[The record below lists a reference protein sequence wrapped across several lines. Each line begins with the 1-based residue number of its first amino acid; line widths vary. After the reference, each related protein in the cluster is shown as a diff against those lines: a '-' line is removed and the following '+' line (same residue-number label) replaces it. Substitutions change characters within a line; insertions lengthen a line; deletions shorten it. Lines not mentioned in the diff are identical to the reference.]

1 MHRFLL
7 SFRVC
12 AAVLVGLLATNSLQA
27 AAAAGPAPKVYVKDE
42 GGQLREAT
50 KHDLEEALHASES
63 KIAFSG
69 LQRWD
74 LGIYTLVV
82 FGLLLFVLARFA
94 WPAMREGLEKRETNI
109 KSALE
114 QAKQDAV
121 AAKQELEQAKQALA
135 KAAIEARGIVEE
147 ARRDAEAL
155 KATEREAGVKEAAAE
170 RERARREIET
180 ARDAALKDIY
190 EQAVKLAALMSEK
203 ALARNISVE
212 DHRRLLDES
221 LAELKSAASKA

>member
-1 MHRFLL
+1 MHWFIRCLPL
-7 SFRVC
+7 C
-12 AAVLVGLLATNSLQA
+12 AAIGVVLLGTEPLQA
-27 AAAAGPAPKVYVKDE
+27 AGAAPKVYVKDE
-42 GGQLREAT
+42 SGQLREAT
-50 KHDLEEALHASES
+50 TLELEEALHANES
-63 KIAFSG
+63 KIAFIG

-82 FGLLLFVLARFA
+82 FGLLLFVLGRFA
-94 WPAMREGLEKRETNI
+94 WPAIREGLEKREANI

-114 QAKQDAV
+114 QAKQEAI
-121 AAKQELEQAKQALA
+121 AARNELDQAKQALA

-147 ARRDAEAL
+147 ARRDAETL

-180 ARDAALKDIY
+180 AKDAALKDIY
-190 EQAVKLAALMSEK
+190 EQAVKLAVLMSEK
-203 ALARNISVE
+203 ALARTISAE

-221 LAELKSAASKA
+221 LAELRSAASKA